1 MPNLILLC
9 LFKSISRKKVGVPI
23 MTQWVKNPTSLC
35 EDVDLISGLNHWV
48 KNLVATSC
56 GIVCRYSLEPV
67 LLLSPGKRALID
79 QLIELS

>member
-1 MPNLILLC
+1 
-9 LFKSISRKKVGVPI
+9 

-56 GIVCRYSLEPV
+56 GIVCRCGSDLE
-67 LLLSPGKRALID
+67 LLRL
-79 QLIELS
+79 